1 MPLLVVVAAAPS
13 VARRVNRRR
22 GDPLLRTRA
31 PAYSNP
37 LRTHVHGSW
46 FMVHGSDFETMMRK
60 PDDSSSPFRPDCLSG
75 KVALITGGG
84 SGIGFEIANQL
95 LQHGCAGVVICG
107 RRSSFLE
114 RACGLLTRQ
123 LSKSRASFCVCDVR
137 KPEDCQLA
145 VAKCRERYGR
155 LDILVNG
162 AAGNFLAAAQEL
174 SPKGFATVMAI
185 DTLGTYNM
193 CHASHSLLKQSG
205 EGIIVNIS
213 ATLQCPATHWQ
224 VHASAA
230 KAGVDS
236 ITRSLA
242 LEWGV
247 DGIRVVG
254 IAPGP
259 IANTPGTTKLAPGM
273 TRDDVEGIIQEGI
286 PLGRMGETWEIGHA
300 VVYLC
305 TARYVTGDVL
315 VVDGGEYLYR
325 PPMVP
330 REMVSQLSR
339 QVEAK
344 SRAQAPRAKL

>member
-1 MPLLVVVAAAPS
+1 MA
-13 VARRVNRRR
+13 
-22 GDPLLRTRA
+22 
-31 PAYSNP
+31 
-37 LRTHVHGSW
+37 
-46 FMVHGSDFETMMRK
+46 K
-60 PDDSSSPFRPDCLSG
+60 PDYSSSPFRPDCLSG
-75 KVALITGGG
+75 KVALVTGGG
-84 SGIGFEIANQL
+84 SGIGFEIARQL
-95 LQHGCAGVVICG
+95 LLHGCAGVMICG

-114 RACGLLTRQ
+114 RACGLLTDGFASR
-123 LSKSRASFCVCDVR
+123 SKATFCVCDVR
-137 KPEDCQLA
+137 KPEDCKMA
-145 VAKCRERYGR
+145 VSRCHEHFGG

-162 AAGNFLAAAQEL
+162 AAGNFLAAAEQL
-174 SPKGFATVMAI
+174 SPKGFATVLAI
-185 DTLGTYNM
+185 DTMGTYNM
-193 CHASHSLLKQSG
+193 CHASYSLLKESG
-205 EGIIVNIS
+205 DGIIVNIS

-242 LEWGV
+242 LEWGA
-247 DGIRVVG
+247 DRIRVVAV
-254 IAPGP
+254 APGP

-273 TRDDVEGIIQEGI
+273 TQDDVTGMIQEGI

-315 VVDGGEYLYR
+315 IVDGGQYLYKS
-325 PPMVP
+325 PMVP